1 MQMQNEFTVGV
12 PVETAWAV
20 LTDLEGIAPCMPG
33 AKLTGREGDDY
44 MGTVKLKVGPIT
56 ANYAGVAT
64 FAEKDD
70 AAHRAVIDARGK
82 DARSGNANALI
93 TATLHDEGGDR
104 TRVAIDTDLQVSG
117 KLAQFGTGMMA
128 EISNKLLAQFTA
140 CLEAKLDAG
149 DLGAAGAG
157 STAAADVTGAA
168 GDVAPQAAE
177 GAATAPTPTTP
188 ATPAPE
194 PAAPAPQPAAAGA
207 AAPPASAS
215 PSATGLRSS
224 AGDDEPEALDLMAL
238 AGGSIAKR
246 VVPLVV
252 GVVVV
257 VVLLYLLLG

>member
-33 AKLTGREGDDY
+33 AKLTGRDGDDY
-44 MGTVKLKVGPIT
+44 TGTVKLKVGPIT
-56 ANYAGVAT
+56 AAYAGVAT

-70 AAHRAVIDARGK
+70 DAHRAVIDARGK

-93 TATLHDEGGDR
+93 TATLHDEGGER

-140 CLEAKLDAG
+140 CLEAKLEAG
-149 DLGAAGAG
+149 DLGTASVASSGGSGA
-157 STAAADVTGAA
+157 TAADAGPRSDVGAA
-168 GDVAPQAAE
+168 VG
-177 GAATAPTPTTP
+177 PTSR
-188 ATPAPE
+188 
-194 PAAPAPQPAAAGA
+194 PAANA
-207 AAPPASAS
+207 
-215 PSATGLRSS
+215 PSA
-224 AGDDEPEALDLMAL
+224 DDEPEALDLMAL

-246 VVPLVV
+246 VVPLAV
-252 GVVVV
+252 GIVVV